1 MGDSI
6 RQQEGTA
13 GPRGPRP
20 PMQSGEISQCGA
32 ALFHGALVRGE
43 VVHLLGPQANS
54 APGGPSRTCRRSCE
68 DRPENWLNSSV
79 SPSFSQD
86 LLIPCSSLLDVDL
99 SREASFSLLRGRF
112 QAWLSRL
119 QPKGHGWA
127 WRPDSHR
134 SWADGVSLELCQPS
148 WNKIAGIHFSV

>member
-13 GPRGPRP
+13 GPRGPHP
-20 PMQSGEISQCGA
+20 PMQSGEMSQCGA
-32 ALFHGALVRGE
+32 ALFQGALVRGE
-43 VVHLLGPQANS
+43 VAHLLGPQANS

-86 LLIPCSSLLDVDL
+86 LLVPCSSLLDVDL

-119 QPKGHGWA
+119 QPKGHGRA

>member
-1 MGDSI
+1 M
-6 RQQEGTA
+6 A
-13 GPRGPRP
+13 GPQGPHP

-43 VVHLLGPQANS
+43 VAHLLGPQANS
-54 APGGPSRTCRRSCE
+54 APGGPCRTCRRSCE
-68 DRPENWLNSSV
+68 GHQPVLRLNSSV
-79 SPSFSQD
+79 SPPFSQD
-86 LLIPCSSLLDVDL
+86 LLVPCSSLLGVDL

-119 QPKGHGWA
+119 QPKGHGRA

>member
-1 MGDSI
+1 M
-6 RQQEGTA
+6 A
-13 GPRGPRP
+13 GPQGPHP
-20 PMQSGEISQCGA
+20 PMQSGEMSQCGA
-32 ALFHGALVRGE
+32 ALFQGALVRGE
-43 VVHLLGPQANS
+43 VAHLLGPQANS

-86 LLIPCSSLLDVDL
+86 LLVPCSSLLGVDL
-99 SREASFSLLRGRF
+99 SREASSSLLRGCL

-119 QPKGHGWA
+119 QPKGHGRA